1 MRAKKK
7 RVLLVITLLLILA
20 AVVVA
25 MFQFTQSGYLT
36 TVPYR
41 SAFTEIASHVY
52 INRNYAGDQ
61 QELFEMIEQAK
72 DRVRTFFGDVRFQ
85 DETIFIICD
94 DDKLTRKLGED
105 HGTVILYF
113 PSETYYICISDEYL
127 ELDILAHEITHAE
140 LHTRLSAEAQK
151 RIPTW
156 FDEGIALQ
164 NDYREKYSEAQ
175 WITQTDNGKN
185 AVALEDMDTPSEFY
199 AGEAEDRRFRYLNA
213 KHELDVWM
221 ISHGQQSRFQYCIW
235 KLISSLTGYPYP
247 FTLHPLCRLHPP
259 KRECTP
265 LSRFLSKRSTFSNNN
280 DSAFHGR
287 VIIVRVRGVESSS
300 HSPVGC
306 A

>member
-25 MFQFTQSGYLT
+25 VFQFTQFGYLT

-52 INRNYAGDQ
+52 INRDYAGDQ
-61 QELFEMIEQAK
+61 QELLEMIEQAK

-94 DDKLTRKLGED
+94 DEKLTRKLGED
-105 HGTVILYF
+105 HGTVIFYF
-113 PSETYYICISDEYL
+113 PSETHYICISDEYL

-140 LHTRLSAEAQK
+140 LRSRLSAKAQK
-151 RIPTW
+151 AIPTW

-164 NDYREKYSEAQ
+164 NDYRERYSEAQ
-175 WITQTDNGKN
+175 WVEQTDNGKN
-185 AVALEDMDTPSEFY
+185 AVALEDMDTPAEFY
-199 AGEAEDRRFRYLNA
+199 AGKAEDRRFRYLNA

-221 ISHGQQSRFQYCIW
+221 TAHGQHGLLELLDR
-235 KLISSLTGYPYP
+235 LNGGAD
-247 FTLHPLCRLHPP
+247 FTTAY
-259 KRECTP
+259 E
-265 LSRFLSKRSTFSNNN
+265 
-280 DSAFHGR
+280 G
-287 VIIVRVRGVESSS
+287 
-300 HSPVGC
+300 
-306 A
+306 

>member
-7 RVLLVITLLLILA
+7 RGLLFITILLILA
-20 AVVVA
+20 VVVVA
-25 MFQFTQSGYLT
+25 VFQFTQFGYLT

-41 SAFTEIASHVY
+41 SEFTKIASHVY

-61 QELFEMIEQAK
+61 QELLEMIEQAK
-72 DRVRTFFGDVRFQ
+72 DRDRTCFGDVFFQ
-85 DETIFIICD
+85 DKTLFLICD
-94 DDKLTRKLGED
+94 DEKLTQKLGED
-105 HGTVILYF
+105 HGTVIFYF

-185 AVALEDMDTPSEFY
+185 AVALEDMDTPAEFY

-221 ISHGQQSRFQYCIW
+221 TSHGQQGLLELLDR
-235 KLISSLTGYPYP
+235 LNGGAD
-247 FTLHPLCRLHPP
+247 FTTAY
-259 KRECTP
+259 E
-265 LSRFLSKRSTFSNNN
+265 
-280 DSAFHGR
+280 G
-287 VIIVRVRGVESSS
+287 
-300 HSPVGC
+300 
-306 A
+306 

>member
-20 AVVVA
+20 AVVVV
-25 MFQFTQSGYLT
+25 MFQFTQFGYLM

-41 SAFTEIASHVY
+41 SAFTKIASHVY
-52 INRNYAGDQ
+52 INRNYAGDR
-61 QELFEMIEQAK
+61 QELFEMIEHAK
-72 DRVRTFFGDVRFQ
+72 DRVRTFFGDVCFQ

-94 DDKLTRKLGED
+94 DEKLTRKLGED

-113 PSETYYICISDEYL
+113 PSETHYICISDGYL

-140 LHTRLSAEAQK
+140 LHTRLSTEAQK

-164 NDYREKYSEAQ
+164 NDYRERYSEAQ
-175 WITQTDNGKN
+175 WIAQTDNGKN
-185 AVALEDMDTPSEFY
+185 AVALEDIDTPAEFY

-221 ISHGQQSRFQYCIW
+221 ISHGQQG
-235 KLISSLTGYPYP
+235 LLE
-247 FTLHPLCRLHPP
+247 LLDRLNGGADFN
-259 KRECTP
+259 TAYG
-265 LSRFLSKRSTFSNNN
+265 S
-280 DSAFHGR
+280 
-287 VIIVRVRGVESSS
+287 
-300 HSPVGC
+300 
-306 A
+306 

>member
-7 RVLLVITLLLILA
+7 KGLLFITILLILA
-20 AVVVA
+20 VVVVA
-25 MFQFTQSGYLT
+25 VFQFTQFGYLT

-41 SAFTEIASHVY
+41 SEFTKIASHVY

-61 QELFEMIEQAK
+61 QELLEMIEQAK
-72 DRVRTFFGDVRFQ
+72 DRVRTFFGDVFFQ
-85 DETIFIICD
+85 DKTFFIICD
-94 DDKLTRKLGED
+94 DEKLTRKLGED
-105 HGTVILYF
+105 HGTVIFYF
-113 PSETYYICISDEYL
+113 PSETHYICISDEYL

-151 RIPTW
+151 AIPTW

-185 AVALEDMDTPSEFY
+185 AVALENMDTPAEFY

-221 ISHGQQSRFQYCIW
+221 TSHGQQG
-235 KLISSLTGYPYP
+235 LLE
-247 FTLHPLCRLHPP
+247 LLDRLNGGADFN
-259 KRECTP
+259 TAYG
-265 LSRFLSKRSTFSNNN
+265 S
-280 DSAFHGR
+280 
-287 VIIVRVRGVESSS
+287 
-300 HSPVGC
+300 
-306 A
+306 

>member
-94 DDKLTRKLGED
+94 DDKLTRKLGESF
-105 HGTVILYF
+105 IF
-113 PSETYYICISDEYL
+113 
-127 ELDILAHEITHAE
+127 
-140 LHTRLSAEAQK
+140 
-151 RIPTW
+151 
-156 FDEGIALQ
+156 
-164 NDYREKYSEAQ
+164 
-175 WITQTDNGKN
+175 
-185 AVALEDMDTPSEFY
+185 
-199 AGEAEDRRFRYLNA
+199 
-213 KHELDVWM
+213 
-221 ISHGQQSRFQYCIW
+221 
-235 KLISSLTGYPYP
+235 
-247 FTLHPLCRLHPP
+247 PP
-259 KRECTP
+259 KRTI
-265 LSRFLSKRSTFSNNN
+265 SVFLTSISNSTFWHTRSLMRNCTR
-280 DSAFHGR
+280 AFPPKHKKEFRLGSMKGLLCRMTIGR
-287 VIIVRVRGVESSS
+287 NTAKRNGSLRPTTGKMRLPLRIWTHRQSFMRGKPKTGVF
-300 HSPVGC
+300 VT
-306 A
+306 